1 MDRILVL
8 LYHPGNRRL
17 LSEWLG
23 QYYDVRAPDTQQ
35 NIDAPC
41 DLVIVDG
48 MAVEQYSQAVQAKKH
63 RDAPAFLPCLLL
75 APRQQAVRVKRHLGK
90 TADELLWTPI
100 DKDELQT
107 RVTILL
113 RGRQQSLELKR
124 HNDELEALLDAR
136 KAVERMKD
144 EFIAIA
150 SHELRSPLNA
160 IHLYLSM
167 LLDEDAGKLTA
178 EQEQFLRVIEDNADR
193 LTHLAND
200 VLDISRMASGR
211 LPLNIEPVDLREM
224 IEQACAEL
232 HILGSSKRIQTQV
245 TLPSTPVAVRADAHR
260 LMQIFTNLLSN
271 AYKYSSEDT
280 VVTVQVSRRDQVA
293 QIEVIDQGMGIA
305 EADQNQLFTMFFRAE
320 AVRNSHVRGAGL
332 GLYITRM
339 LLEMQ
344 NGQIG
349 VNSCPGKGSTFS
361 CTLPLAVA
369 PPSEVTGSPLT
380 APPGDRGKL

>member
-8 LYHPGNRRL
+8 LHHPGNRRL
-17 LSEWLG
+17 LSAWLG
-23 QYYDVRAPDTQQ
+23 QYYDVRAPETEPNLDE
-35 NIDAPC
+35 PC
-41 DLVIVDG
+41 DLVMVDG
-48 MAVEQYSQAVQAKKH
+48 MAVERYGQAVQAKKH

-75 APRQQAVRVKRHLGK
+75 APRQQAARVKRHLGK

-113 RGRQQSLELKR
+113 RGRRQSLELKR

-144 EFIAIA
+144 EFISIA

-160 IHLYLSM
+160 IRLYLSM

-178 EQEQFLRVIEDNADR
+178 EQERFLRVIEDNADR

-200 VLDISRMASGR
+200 VLDISQMASGQ
-211 LPLNIEPVDLREM
+211 LQLNIEPVDLREM

-232 HILGSSKRIQTQV
+232 QILGNSKRIQTRV
-245 TLPSTPVAVRADAHR
+245 TLPSPPVAVQADAHR
-260 LMQIFTNLLSN
+260 LMQILTNLLSN
-271 AYKYSSEDT
+271 AYKYASEDT
-280 VVTVQVSRRDQVA
+280 VVTVQVSLHDQVA

-305 EADQNQLFTMFFRAE
+305 EADQSQLFTMFFRA
-320 AVRNSHVRGAGL
+320 AAMRNSKVRGAGL

-349 VNSCPGKGSTFS
+349 VKSCPGKGSTFS
-361 CTLPLAVA
+361 CRLPLAVA
-369 PPSEVTGSPLT
+369 QPSDVT
-380 APPGDRGKL
+380 APPIAALPGESSKL

>member
-1 MDRILVL
+1 VDRILVL
-8 LYHPGNRRL
+8 LHHPGNRRL
-17 LSEWLG
+17 LSEWLS
-23 QYYDVRAPDTQQ
+23 QYYEVRVPDTEQS
-35 NIDAPC
+35 IDEPC
-41 DLVIVDG
+41 DLVIADG
-48 MAVEQYSQAVQAKKH
+48 PAVERYGQTVQAKKH

-75 APRQQAVRVKRHLGK
+75 APRQQAIAVKRHLGQ

-124 HNDELEALLDAR
+124 HNDDLEALLDAR

-144 EFIAIA
+144 EFISIA

-167 LLDEDAGKLTA
+167 LLDEDAGKLTE
-178 EQEQFLRVIEDNADR
+178 EQEQFLRIIEDNADR

-200 VLDISRMASGR
+200 VLDISRIASGQ
-211 LPLNIEPVDLREM
+211 LQLNLEHVDLREA

-232 HILGSSKRIQTQV
+232 QILGNRKRIQTRMK
-245 TLPSTPVAVRADAHR
+245 LPSTPVAVQADAHR
-260 LMQIFTNLLSN
+260 LMQILTNLLSN
-271 AYKYSSEDT
+271 AYKYASEDT
-280 VVTVQVSRRDQVA
+280 VVTVQVRLHDQVA
-293 QIEVIDQGMGIA
+293 QIDVIDQGMGIA
-305 EADQNQLFTMFFRAE
+305 KADQSQLFTMFFRAE
-320 AVRNSHVRGAGL
+320 AARNSNVRGAGL

-344 NGQIG
+344 HGQIG
-349 VNSCPGKGSTFS
+349 VQSCPGKGSTFS
-361 CTLPLAVA
+361 CTLPLAA
-369 PPSEVTGSPLT
+369 MPPSASRNHSNRATY
-380 APPGDRGKL
+380 

>member
-1 MDRILVL
+1 
-8 LYHPGNRRL
+8 
-17 LSEWLG
+17 
-23 QYYDVRAPDTQQ
+23 
-35 NIDAPC
+35 
-41 DLVIVDG
+41 
-48 MAVEQYSQAVQAKKH
+48 
-63 RDAPAFLPCLLL
+63 
-75 APRQQAVRVKRHLGK
+75 
-90 TADELLWTPI
+90 
-100 DKDELQT
+100 
-107 RVTILL
+107 
-113 RGRQQSLELKR
+113 
-124 HNDELEALLDAR
+124 
-136 KAVERMKD
+136 
-144 EFIAIA
+144 
-150 SHELRSPLNA
+150 
-160 IHLYLSM
+160 
-167 LLDEDAGKLTA
+167 
-178 EQEQFLRVIEDNADR
+178 
-193 LTHLAND
+193 
-200 VLDISRMASGR
+200 MASGR

-369 PPSEVTGSPLT
+369 PPSEVTGSPIT